1 MEAGDVLSRLRVG
14 LGSDR
19 HRLVAGRRL
28 VLGGVDIPHDRGLFG
43 HSDADV
49 LLHAVIDAILGALA
63 EGDIGEWFP
72 DSAEENKGRDSAEM
86 LRQVL
91 ARGRSGRFRVLQLDA
106 TVFAEKPK
114 LSPHKQAIRESL
126 ATLLLVPIDR
136 VNVKAKTGETVGVVG
151 REEAIDAQVVVLVEV
166 LD

>member
-1 MEAGDVLSRLRVG
+1 
-14 LGSDR
+14 
-19 HRLVAGRRL
+19 
-28 VLGGVDIPHDRGLFG
+28 
-43 HSDADV
+43 
-49 LLHAVIDAILGALA
+49 
-63 EGDIGEWFP
+63 
-72 DSAEENKGRDSAEM
+72 
-86 LRQVL
+86 
-91 ARGRSGRFRVLQLDA
+91 LDA

>member
-91 ARGRSGRFRVLQLDA
+91 ARGRAGRFRVLQLDA